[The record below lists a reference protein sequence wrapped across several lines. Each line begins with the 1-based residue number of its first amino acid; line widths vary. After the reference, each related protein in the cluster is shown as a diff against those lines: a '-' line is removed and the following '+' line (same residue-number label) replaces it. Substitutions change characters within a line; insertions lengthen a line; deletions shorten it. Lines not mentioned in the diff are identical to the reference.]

1 MTKEE
6 KIAPAVPRKR
16 RDVYTGG
23 AALLIAVTI
32 IINILF
38 TGGIAYGVQSMVGG
52 GEDPVEGVMVGGVME
67 FELAAEQWGYSPA
80 ALKVD
85 PGDRVRFIVT
95 SQDIMHGFSI
105 NELGVN
111 LALNPGVGIVYE
123 VEIPSD
129 MPEGTYTMYCSIF
142 CGIGHP
148 YMKGNIL
155 IGEPSV
161 EIGKILPYIA
171 TALMAGMFATF
182 VVIGRGRAQ

>member
-1 MTKEE
+1 MTEEE
-6 KIAPAVPRKR
+6 KRVPEAPQKR
-16 RDVYTGG
+16 RGVYTGG
-23 AALLIAVTI
+23 AMLIAITI
-32 IINILF
+32 VISILF
-38 TGGIAYGVQSMVGG
+38 TGGIAYGVQNMVGG
-52 GEDPVEGVMVGGVME
+52 GEPVEGDLVDGVRK
-67 FELAAEQWGYSPA
+67 FELSAEQWGYSPA

-111 LALNPGVGIVYE
+111 LALNPGVGIVRE
-123 VEIPSD
+123 VEIPPD

-155 IGEPSV
+155 IGEPGF
-161 EIGKILPYIA
+161 EIGKILPYVA
-171 TALMAGMFATF
+171 TTIMAGMFATF
-182 VVIGRGRAQ
+182 VVIGRRRAR